1 MVASHSSGKNSNPVN
16 PSNLLDALQR
26 EHERLKTEN
35 SRLQQQID
43 ELELSPYTKLG
54 RAFVICSQYP
64 EIFGDVD
71 LHKFCSLFFETSDND
86 NSTDDDNEKITC
98 KNDADDDDENNYDE
112 EAICR
117 CLIHDCEGEC
127 ARGECK
133 FRREKEAGHNE

>member
-71 LHKFCSLFFETSDND
+71 LHKFCPLFIETSDDENC
-86 NSTDDDNEKITC
+86 TDDDTEKITC
-98 KNDADDDDENNYDE
+98 ENDTNDDDEKDYDE
-112 EAICR
+112 AIR
-117 CLIHDCEGEC
+117 VCLVHDCEGEC

-133 FRREKEAGHNE
+133 FRRKQEAEHNE